1 MGSDAS
7 TVFFGGSGVR
17 YAPESL
23 VEGPMGVRGKGEAV
37 SRVVILG
44 QTEGFNV
51 GGFDHNGAGGGR
63 EGSTSERA
71 GKGVAGEYLIAESGG
86 TSGLTRSLRFFGI
99 GRPMSKNI
107 GWGEP

>member
-1 MGSDAS
+1 VSI
-7 TVFFGGSGVR
+7 GG
-17 YAPESL
+17 E
-23 VEGPMGVRGKGEAV
+23 GEAV

-63 EGSTSERA
+63 EGSTGERA

-86 TSGLTRSLRFFGI
+86 ASGLARSLCFL
-99 GRPMSKNI
+99 
-107 GWGEP
+107 